1 MTPSLE
7 NQAISAAIPP
17 SHRDLFDKKCT
28 AYLACWLAGG
38 SLPVNPVWCA
48 LVDGRVVIN
57 SAEGRLKD
65 KAMRRDGRVTLC
77 VTDPDNAFRYLEIRG
92 RVEEVT
98 SEDAGKTIDR
108 MAERYLGVNVYPN
121 RAPGMVRV
129 NYWIA
134 PEKVA
139 AFPIQ
144 RS

>member
-38 SLPVNPVWCA
+38 SLPVNPLWCA
-48 LVDGRVVIN
+48 LVDGRV
-57 SAEGRLKD
+57 
-65 KAMRRDGRVTLC
+65 
-77 VTDPDNAFRYLEIRG
+77 
-92 RVEEVT
+92 EEVT
-98 SEDAGKTIDR
+98 TEDAGKTIDR
-108 MAERYLGVNVYPN
+108 MAERYLGVKVYPN

>member
-1 MTPSLE
+1 M
-7 NQAISAAIPP
+7 AGVIPK
-17 SHRDLFDKKCT
+17 SHQDLFDKKCI
-28 AYLACWLAGG
+28 AFLACRLADG
-38 SLPVNPVWCA
+38 SLLVNPVWCD

-77 VTDPDNAFRYLEIRG
+77 ITDPDNPFRYLEIRG

-98 SEDAGKTIDR
+98 TRDAEKTIDR
-108 MAERYLGVNVYPN
+108 MAERYMGVKGYPN

-134 PEKVA
+134 PEKVV
-139 AFPIQ
+139 AFPIE
-144 RS
+144 RG